1 MIGKIERVP
10 LRDLWKHE
18 AYDFTTWL
26 QDNVDVLNEV
36 LGLSLSN
43 PEREQ
48 SAGSFNVDLVAEDEA
63 GNPVII
69 ENQLEKSDHNHLGKL
84 ITYLTAIGAK
94 AAIWIVADPRPEH
107 VGAISWLNESSS
119 ANFYLLK
126 VEGIR
131 IGASEPAPLLTLIVG
146 PSEESRE
153 VGEKKK
159 EMAERYSIRY
169 EFWNKLL
176 DKAKEKTKL
185 HAQISPGQYGWI
197 GTGAG
202 KRGLGYN
209 YGVTKHEGQ
218 VELYIDRGR
227 DSEDENKKIVDE
239 LSSHKDEVEK
249 VFGEPLKWER
259 LEGKRACRISKKIE
273 LGGYRDDD
281 KWPEVHEAM
290 IDAMCRLEKSLKPH
304 ILKLKI

>member
-10 LRDLWKHE
+10 LRDIWKHE

-26 QDNVDVLNEV
+26 QDNIDILNDA

-94 AAIWIVADPRPEH
+94 TAIWIVADPRPEH
-107 VGAISWLNESSS
+107 VGAISWLNESLS

-131 IGASEPAPLLTLIVG
+131 IGDSEPAPLLTLILG
-146 PSEESRE
+146 PSEESRA

-159 EMAERYSIRY
+159 EMAERYSLRY
-169 EFWNKLL
+169 EFWNELL
-176 DKAKEKTKL
+176 EKAKEKTKL
-185 HAQISPGQYGWI
+185 HAQISPGQYGWV

-227 DSEDENKKIVDE
+227 DSEDENKKIFDE
-239 LSSHKDEVEK
+239 LISHKDEVEE

-273 LGGYRDDD
+273 IGGYRDDA

-290 IDAMCRLEKSLKPH
+290 IDAMCRLEKSLKPY
-304 ILKLKI
+304 ISKLKI